1 MTRLEQL
8 RVDARMTRDEL
19 SARSG
24 VTSRTIH
31 RLENGQVAGKVSTL
45 VALADVLK
53 ARPSELLQ
61 AALPPQERAA

>member
-8 RVDARMTRDEL
+8 RVDARMTREEL
-19 SARSG
+19 SGRSG
-24 VTSRTIH
+24 VTARTIH

-45 VALADVLK
+45 VALADVLD

-61 AALPPQERAA
+61 AALPPTEKAA

>member
-8 RVDARMTRDEL
+8 RVDAGMTREQLSEL
-19 SARSG
+19 SN
-24 VTSRTIH
+24 VTARTIH

-45 VALADVLK
+45 VALAKVLD

>member
-8 RVDARMTRDEL
+8 RVDAGMTREKLSEL
-19 SARSG
+19 SG

-31 RLENGQVAGKVSTL
+31 RLENGQGVGKVGTL
-45 VALADVLK
+45 GALARALN

-61 AALPPQERAA
+61 AALPPSERAA